1 MFRITVLVR
10 FLIHLIKRRK
20 NEGNSGTRWSG
31 GYCCGYGQITASGQM
46 KKAEILC
53 YIQMRKKTKKE
64 AFYECFIQGV
74 FRYEKGVLR
83 NGYGYRNNRKHKE

>member
-1 MFRITVLVR
+1 
-10 FLIHLIKRRK
+10 
-20 NEGNSGTRWSG
+20 
-31 GYCCGYGQITASGQM
+31 M